1 MNRLRVEEVHVRS
14 ARAAAALISRNAS
27 GVRTA
32 LIFPLKPKPQ
42 TISAS
47 VRFPMIYCGPEIS
60 NDNTEPSDERQWFEI
75 LFKNVY

>member
-1 MNRLRVEEVHVRS
+1 MNRLRVHVRS
-14 ARAAAALISRNAS
+14 ARAAAAAAALISRNAP

-60 NDNTEPSDERQWFEI
+60 NDNTEPLDERQWFEI